1 MRDNQAARRVDGN
14 RGPTAMNG
22 LRLIDVGARTAMR
35 VVCGS
40 IFAMA
45 LAAPALAGGF
55 AIREQSASS
64 QGASFAG
71 NGANTDLSA
80 MFWNPAGAA
89 NVSGPGITTESHI
102 AVIIP
107 SARVTV
113 DPGGATGGPG
123 FITGAINA
131 APSSTTIADWA
142 VVPAS
147 YASYQVNNNL
157 FLAVSTNGG
166 FGLTTKPDN
175 RTFAGAVL
183 GRTSKLFTT
192 AITPTVAYKVAPW
205 ATIGVGVQAQYAD
218 GKFGFATG
226 VPAGPTTAFEGDDIT
241 FGATAGIMLTPAAGT
256 RIGLGWRS
264 ALTHELDG
272 RFGTAGGAFVN
283 ATAKLNLPDI
293 VTLSLN
299 QAIAP
304 NMRLLATV
312 EWSNWSRFE
321 ELRVRNAAGATL
333 AAIDTRWSDG
343 WFFSLGGE
351 YDINRQLTV
360 RAGAGYEIS
369 PVDDPTKRLT
379 GIPDNDRIWLSLG
392 GSYRLSESSSIDFA
406 YTHIFIEDGRFD
418 RTVPGVPTV
427 NVTGEVEAST
437 DIISFAYKTRWGG
450 HTALK

>member
-1 MRDNQAARRVDGN
+1 MRGSRR
-14 RGPTAMNG
+14 NG
-22 LRLIDVGARTAMR
+22 MS
-35 VVCGS
+35 VCGFSAKVAGVS
-40 IFAMA
+40 ILAMG
-45 LAAPALAGGF
+45 LAVPALAGGF

-71 NGANTDLSA
+71 NAANTDLSA

-89 NVSGPGITTESHI
+89 NVSGPGITTENHI

-113 DPGGATGGPG
+113 DGATGAPAG
-123 FITGAINA
+123 IVGAINA
-131 APSSTTIADWA
+131 ASPSSTIADWA

-147 YASYQVNNNL
+147 YASYQVSSGL
-157 FLAVSTNGG
+157 FLGISTNGG
-166 FGLTTKPDN
+166 FGLTTKPDD
-175 RTFAGAVL
+175 RDFAGAVL

-192 AITPTVAYKVAPW
+192 NITPIVAYKVAPW

-226 VPAGPTTAFEGDDIT
+226 VPAAATAAFEGDDIA

-264 ALTHELDG
+264 ALTHELEG
-272 RFGTAGGAFVN
+272 RFGTSGGAFVN
-283 ATAKLNLPDI
+283 ATAKLALPDI
-293 VTLSLN
+293 VTLSVN
-299 QAIAP
+299 QAISP

-321 ELRVRNAAGATL
+321 ELRVRNGAGATL

-351 YDINRQLTV
+351 YDVSRQLTV
-360 RAGAGYEIS
+360 RAGGGYELS

-379 GIPDNDRIWLSLG
+379 GVPDNDRIWLSFG
-392 GSYRLSESSSIDFA
+392 GSYKLSESSSLDFA

-418 RTVPGVPTV
+418 RTVPGVPSV
-427 NVTGEVEAST
+427 NVTGNVEAST
-437 DIISFAYKTRWGG
+437 DIVSFSYKTRWGA
-450 HTALK
+450 HAALK